1 MLVKMNE
8 ISTLTSLG
16 RSINHDSS
24 LRQTT
29 GEAKYIDDIT
39 TPKNTLHLA
48 LVLSNSACGKI
59 TKIEKSAALS
69 ITGVHHI
76 LTYDDIP
83 GENKIGPIIK
93 DEPALAERRVQYIGQ
108 PIAVVIA
115 DTHNLAQKAAK
126 LVKVLINDDEAPIFE
141 LNESVAKNSLVMPK
155 MILKKGN
162 AEDKFKLS
170 KYKLNGEINIGG
182 QDHFYLE
189 GQISLAIPEE
199 EDQLTIWSST
209 QHPTEVQH
217 CVSTILG
224 IPQSKITSKVRRLG
238 GGFGGKESQASIIA
252 SITAL
257 CSWFTRKPTKLR
269 LTRKD
274 DMLATGKRH
283 DFKSI
288 YKVGFNSKGKI
299 EGLIVDLLS
308 RAGNVADLS
317 GPVMTRAMTHID
329 NCYSLKNILINGFCC
344 KTNTVS
350 NTAFRGFGGPQGI
363 ITIETIIDEIAR
375 KLGKPIEEIR
385 DTNSYSIKNGLK
397 TPYGQTV
404 LDSQRYGEI
413 WNEVTSLSEYN
424 KRKNDVKLFNNK
436 QEKIGSPLRK
446 GISSTLIKFGISF
459 NKTELNQA
467 GALVHVYTDGSIR
480 LGHGGTEM
488 GQGLFVKVAQ
498 VVADIFSVKIDRI
511 ELAPTTTSEVPNTSA
526 TAASS
531 GSDING
537 MAAYDAA
544 TKIKKRMSKV
554 AADHFEVP
562 INEVKFE
569 DELIKCRNKTITF
582 TELAQLTW
590 SKRVSLSSTGFYR
603 TPKIHWDQSTMKGK
617 PFFYFTW
624 GASISEVVID
634 TFTGESNVL
643 SSSIVQDCGSSM
655 NPKIDIG
662 QIEGAFIQG
671 LGWLTCEEL
680 YWNNK
685 GRLMTTGPSTYK
697 IPGSRDMPNSL
708 KVKLLENSPNIEKT
722 IFRSKAVGE
731 PPLMLAISVWLAIRD
746 AVNNYRKDGIV
757 KLNAPA
763 TPEEILK
770 AINI

>member
-1 MLVKMNE
+1 MNE
-8 ISTLTSLG
+8 LSKIHALG
-16 RSINHDSS
+16 KSINHDSS

-29 GEAKYIDDIT
+29 GEAKYIDDIA
-39 TPKNTLHLA
+39 TPNDTLHLA
-48 LVLSNSACGKI
+48 LVLSAQACGKI
-59 TKIEKSAALS
+59 NKIIVEKALS
-69 ITGVHHI
+69 LKGVYYV
-76 LTYDDIP
+76 LTYKDIP
-83 GENKIGPIIK
+83 GENKIGPIIH
-93 DEPALAERRVQYIGQ
+93 DEPALAERRVEYIGQ
-108 PIAVVIA
+108 PVAVVIA
-115 DTHNLAQKAAK
+115 KNHNLAQKAAK
-126 LVKVLINDDEAPIFE
+126 LVEISIEKDEEPILNLNDS
-141 LNESVAKNSLVMPK
+141 LSKNSLVMPK
-155 MILKKGN
+155 MKLLKGSPEEKI
-162 AEDKFKLS
+162 KKS
-170 KYKLNGEINIGG
+170 KYSLKGEINIGG

-189 GQISLAIPEE
+189 GHIALAIPEE
-199 EDQLTIWSST
+199 EDQMTIWSST

-217 CVSTILG
+217 CVASVLG
-224 IPQSKITSKVRRLG
+224 VSQSKITSKVRRLG

-257 CSWFTRKPTKLR
+257 CSWYSKKPTKLR

-288 YKVGFNSKGKI
+288 YQVGFNSKGKI
-299 EGLIVDLLS
+299 EGLKVDLLS

-329 NCYSLKNILINGFCC
+329 NCYSLKNVVVNGYCC

-363 ITIETIIDEIAR
+363 LTIETIIDEISR
-375 KLGKPIEEIR
+375 KLNKPIEDIR
-385 DTNSYSIKNGLK
+385 TVNLYSNKNGLQ
-397 TPYGQTV
+397 TPYGQKV
-404 LDSQRYGEI
+404 LDSERYNEV
-413 WNEVTSLSEYN
+413 WNEVSNLSDYSNRKKEVDLYN
-424 KRKNDVKLFNNK
+424 TK

-467 GALVHVYTDGSIR
+467 GALVHIYTDGSIR

-488 GQGLFVKVAQ
+488 GQGLFIKIAQ
-498 VVADIFSVKIDRI
+498 VIADVFSVSIDKI

-544 TKIKKRMSKV
+544 MKIKKRMSKV
-554 AADHFEVP
+554 ASDYFEVP
-562 INEVKFE
+562 IKEVVFE
-569 DELIKCRNKTITF
+569 DELIKCNNKTITF
-582 TELAQLTW
+582 SELAQLTW
-590 SKRVSLSSTGFYR
+590 SKRVSLSATGFYK
-603 TPKIHWDQSTMKGK
+603 TPKIHWDQSLMKGK
-617 PFFYFTW
+617 PFFYYTW

-643 SSSIVQDCGSSM
+643 KSDIVQDCGLSM

-680 YWNNK
+680 FWNNNGK
-685 GRLMTTGPSTYK
+685 LMTTGPSTYK

-708 KVKLLENSPNIEKT
+708 NVKLLDNSPNIEKT

-731 PPLMLAISVWLAIRD
+731 PPLMLAISVWLAIRN
-746 AVNNYRKDGIV
+746 AVSNYRKDSV
-757 KLNAPA
+757 LNLNAPA

-770 AINI
+770 AINS

>member
-1 MLVKMNE
+1 MLMNE
-8 ISTLTSLG
+8 LSKIQALG
-16 RSINHDSS
+16 KSINHDSS

-29 GEAKYIDDIT
+29 GEAKYIDDIA
-39 TPKNTLHLA
+39 TPNDTLHLA
-48 LVLSNSACGKI
+48 LVLSAQACGIINKI
-59 TKIEKSAALS
+59 IVEKALS
-69 ITGVHHI
+69 MKGVYDV
-76 LTYDDIP
+76 LTYKDIP
-83 GENKIGPIIK
+83 GENKIGPIIH

-108 PIAVVIA
+108 PVAVVIA
-115 DTHNLAQKAAK
+115 KNHNLAQKAAK
-126 LVKVLINDDEAPIFE
+126 LVEISIEKDEEPILNLDDS
-141 LNESVAKNSLVMPK
+141 LSKNSLVMPK
-155 MILKKGN
+155 MKLLKGSPEEKI
-162 AEDKFKLS
+162 KKS
-170 KYKLNGEINIGG
+170 KYSLKGEINIGG

-189 GQISLAIPEE
+189 GHIALAIPEE
-199 EDQLTIWSST
+199 EDQMTIWSST

-217 CVSTILG
+217 CVASVLG
-224 IPQSKITSKVRRLG
+224 VSQSKITSKVRRLG

-257 CSWFTRKPTKLR
+257 CSWYSKKPAKLR

-283 DFKSI
+283 DFKSL
-288 YKVGFNSKGKI
+288 YEVGFNSKGKI
-299 EGLIVDLLS
+299 EGLKVDLLS

-329 NCYSLKNILINGFCC
+329 NCYSLKNIVVNGYCC

-363 ITIETIIDEIAR
+363 LTIETIIDEISR
-375 KLGKPIEEIR
+375 KLNKSIEDIR
-385 DTNSYSIKNGLK
+385 SVNLYSNKNGLK
-397 TPYGQTV
+397 TPYGQKV
-404 LDSQRYGEI
+404 LDSER
-413 WNEVTSLSEYN
+413 YN
-424 KRKNDVKLFNNK
+424 KVWTEVSNLSDYSNRKKEVDIYNTK
-436 QEKIGSPLRK
+436 QEEIGSPLRK

-467 GALVHVYTDGSIR
+467 GALVHIYTDGSIR

-488 GQGLFVKVAQ
+488 GQGLFIKIAQ
-498 VVADIFSVKIDRI
+498 VIADVFSVSIDKI

-544 TKIKKRMSKV
+544 MKIKKRMSKV
-554 AADHFEVP
+554 ASDYFEVP
-562 INEVKFE
+562 IKEVVFE
-569 DELIKCRNKTITF
+569 DELIKCNNKTITF
-582 TELAQLTW
+582 SELAQLTW
-590 SKRVSLSSTGFYR
+590 SKRVSLSATGFYK
-603 TPKIHWDQSTMKGK
+603 TPKIHWDQSSMKGR
-617 PFFYFTW
+617 PFFYYTW

-643 SSSIVQDCGSSM
+643 KSDIVQDCGLSM

-680 YWNNK
+680 FWNNHGK
-685 GRLMTTGPSTYK
+685 LMTTGPSTYK
-697 IPGSRDMPNSL
+697 IPGSRDIPNSL
-708 KVKLLENSPNIEKT
+708 NVKLLDNSPNGEKT

-731 PPLMLAISVWLAIRD
+731 PPLMLAISAWLAIRN
-746 AVNNYRKDGIV
+746 AVSNFRKENILN
-757 KLNAPA
+757 LNAPA

-770 AINI
+770 AINS

>member
-1 MLVKMNE
+1 MLMNE
-8 ISTLTSLG
+8 LSKIQALG
-16 RSINHDSS
+16 KSINHDSS

-29 GEAKYIDDIT
+29 GEAKYIDDIA
-39 TPKNTLHLA
+39 TPNDTLHLA
-48 LVLSNSACGKI
+48 LVLSAQACGKI
-59 TKIEKSAALS
+59 NKIVVEKALCLK
-69 ITGVHHI
+69 GVYYV
-76 LTYDDIP
+76 LTYKDIP
-83 GENKIGPIIK
+83 GENKIGPIIH
-93 DEPALAERRVQYIGQ
+93 DEPALAERRVEYIGQ
-108 PIAVVIA
+108 PVAVVIA
-115 DTHNLAQKAAK
+115 KNHNLAQKAAK
-126 LVKVLINDDEAPIFE
+126 LVEISIEKDEEPILNLDDS
-141 LNESVAKNSLVMPK
+141 LSKNSLVMPK
-155 MILKKGN
+155 MKLLKGSPEEKI
-162 AEDKFKLS
+162 KKS
-170 KYKLNGEINIGG
+170 KYSLKGEINIGG

-189 GQISLAIPEE
+189 GHIALAIPEE
-199 EDQLTIWSST
+199 EDQMTIWSST

-217 CVSTILG
+217 CVASVLG
-224 IPQSKITSKVRRLG
+224 VSQSKITSKVRRLG

-257 CSWFTRKPTKLR
+257 CSWYSKKPAKLR

-283 DFKSI
+283 DFKSL
-288 YKVGFNSKGKI
+288 YEVGFNSKGKI
-299 EGLIVDLLS
+299 EGLKVDLLS

-329 NCYSLKNILINGFCC
+329 NCYSLKNIVVNGYCC

-363 ITIETIIDEIAR
+363 LTIETIIDEISR
-375 KLGKPIEEIR
+375 KLNKSIEDIR
-385 DTNSYSIKNGLK
+385 SVNLYSNKNGLK
-397 TPYGQTV
+397 TPYGQKV
-404 LDSQRYGEI
+404 LDCERYNEV
-413 WNEVTSLSEYN
+413 WNEVSNLSDYSNRKKEVDIYN
-424 KRKNDVKLFNNK
+424 TK
-436 QEKIGSPLRK
+436 QEEIRSPLRK

-467 GALVHVYTDGSIR
+467 GALVHIYTDGSIR

-488 GQGLFVKVAQ
+488 GQGLFIKIAQ
-498 VVADIFSVKIDRI
+498 VIADVFSVSIDKI

-544 TKIKKRMSKV
+544 MKIKKRMSKV
-554 AADHFEVP
+554 ASDYFEVP
-562 INEVKFE
+562 IKEVVFE
-569 DELIKCRNKTITF
+569 DELIKCNNKTITF
-582 TELAQLTW
+582 SELAQLTW
-590 SKRVSLSSTGFYR
+590 SKRVSLSATGFYK
-603 TPKIHWDQSTMKGK
+603 TPKIHWDQSLMKGR
-617 PFFYFTW
+617 PFFYYTW

-643 SSSIVQDCGSSM
+643 KSDIVQDCGLSM

-680 YWNNK
+680 FWNNHGK
-685 GRLMTTGPSTYK
+685 LMTTGPSTYK
-697 IPGSRDMPNSL
+697 IPGSRDIPNSL
-708 KVKLLENSPNIEKT
+708 NVKLLDNSPNGEKT

-731 PPLMLAISVWLAIRD
+731 PPLMLAISAWLAIRN
-746 AVNNYRKDGIV
+746 AVSNFRKDNILN
-757 KLNAPA
+757 LNAPA

-770 AINI
+770 AINS